1 MMKRVLI
8 TGANSY
14 IGTSFE
20 QWNNEHGQM
29 LSIDTL
35 DMKSDAWQEYDFRGY
50 DAVFHVAGIAHAD
63 VGNATEE
70 QKALYYKVNTDL
82 TIACAKKAKADGV
95 GQFIFM
101 SSMIVYGASGKLGKS
116 RRIAADTQ
124 PDPENFYGD
133 SKLKAEEGI
142 RVLNDETF
150 KVVILRPPMIYGKGS
165 KGNYPLLAKM
175 AVKLPA
181 FPDIQNE
188 RSMLYVG
195 NLCKFVS
202 LLLQNEEQGTFFPQN
217 AEYVQTCHMV
227 QMIAMAHHKKIHL
240 TKLFNPAVILL
251 SKTGGKFGRLADKAF
266 GNMSYDM
273 QMSVYPQ
280 EYRVYSLEESIQ
292 RTEQ

>member
-1 MMKRVLI
+1 M
-8 TGANSY
+8 
-14 IGTSFE
+14 
-20 QWNNEHGQM
+20 
-29 LSIDTL
+29 
-35 DMKSDAWQEYDFRGY
+35 
-50 DAVFHVAGIAHAD
+50 
-63 VGNATEE
+63 
-70 QKALYYKVNTDL
+70 
-82 TIACAKKAKADGV
+82 

-116 RRIAADTQ
+116 RRITADTQ

-142 RVLNDETF
+142 RALNNETF
-150 KVVILRPPMIYGKGS
+150 KVVVLRPPMIYGKGS

-175 AVKLPA
+175 AAKLPI
-181 FPDIQNE
+181 FPNIQNE

-202 LLLQNEEQGTFFPQN
+202 LLLQNEEQGIFFPQN
-217 AEYVQTCHMV
+217 AEYVQTSHLV
-227 QMIAMAHHKKIHL
+227 QMIATAHHKKIHL

-251 SKTGGKFGRLADKAF
+251 SKIGGKFGRLADKAF

>member
-20 QWNNEHGQM
+20 EWNNEHGQM

-35 DMKSDAWQEYDFRGY
+35 DMRSDAWKEYDFRGY

-70 QKALYYKVNTDL
+70 QKALYYRVNTDL

-116 RRIAADTQ
+116 RRITAETQ

-175 AVKLPA
+175 AAKLPV
-181 FPDIQNE
+181 FPNIQNE

-202 LLLQNEEQGTFFPQN
+202 LLLRNEEQGTFFPQN
-217 AEYVQTCHMV
+217 AEYVQTSRMV
-227 QMIAMAHHKKIHL
+227 QMIATAHHKKIHL

-251 SKTGGKFGRLADKAF
+251 SKIGGKFGRLADKAF